1 MVAAREIRGLQRV
14 RDYMTV
20 APVTLDVSQSLLS
33 AAVLLRTSGFRHVPV
48 MADGRLVGML
58 SDRDVA
64 RLSPTVL
71 LPHAAEDHHRVLEQ
85 TTIGLV
91 MTRELVST
99 TPEAPLRHA
108 VELVCRHG
116 LSCLPVMDDDQ
127 LVGIITSRDMLRALE
142 DLLGDGN

>member
-1 MVAAREIRGLQRV
+1 MVAAREIGALQLV

-20 APVTLDVSQSLLS
+20 APVTLDVSQNLLA

-71 LPHAAEDHHRVLEQ
+71 LPHAAEDHHRVFEQ

-99 TPEAPLRHA
+99 TP
-108 VELVCRHG
+108 
-116 LSCLPVMDDDQ
+116 
-127 LVGIITSRDMLRALE
+127 
-142 DLLGDGN
+142 